1 MSSIKTLKPQNCMS
15 LKDLSQLVSETE
27 ISLDQELQKLFGV
40 RPWKSWVTPQMVRQ
54 YLASKGY
61 SYPYKVFSF
70 QMLKGGVAKTTSCL
84 NFGLRAAQ
92 YGARVLMIDLDQQ
105 ANLTFALGAEDE
117 DHPVWV
123 DIVEK
128 KNSIQDCILNVQENL
143 DLVPSSLNNSVLDR
157 LLLSSSRNWVQAV
170 KAPLKEVRS
179 HYDIV
184 IIDTAPN
191 ISMTNTAVT
200 AASDVVVLPVN
211 PDRFAMMGLR
221 KHLEDLQEIKKEFSL
236 EFSEK
241 ILFTRYDGREAIS
254 QDLLRHCIDQYHEL
268 MMENYVRT
276 SSDVKNTIASG
287 KSLFQSKS
295 LAKEDY
301 DLVTRE
307 LLGFGP
313 QL

>member
-1 MSSIKTLKPQNCMS
+1 MS
-15 LKDLSQLVSETE
+15 LKDLSVVVNKPESQV
-27 ISLDQELQKLFGV
+27 DQELQKMFGS
-40 RPWKSWVTPQMVRQ
+40 RPWKASIAPLMVRH
-54 YLASKGY
+54 YLATKGF

-84 NFGLRAAQ
+84 NFGIRAAQ

-105 ANLTFALGAEDE
+105 ANLTFALGAENE

-128 KNSIQDCILNVQENL
+128 KNSLQDCVITIQENL

-157 LLLSSSRNWVQAV
+157 LLLNSSRNWVQAV
-170 KAPLKEVRS
+170 KGPLKEVRS

-184 IIDTAPN
+184 LIDTAPN

-221 KHLEDLQEIKKEFSL
+221 KHLEDLSDLKKEFDL
-236 EFSEK
+236 KFEEK

-254 QDLLRHCIDQYHEL
+254 QDLLKHCIDQYHEL
-268 MMENYVRT
+268 MLESYVRI
-276 SSDVKNTIASG
+276 SSDVKNTIGSG

-295 LAKEDY
+295 GAKEDY

-307 LLGFGP
+307 LLGF
-313 QL
+313 